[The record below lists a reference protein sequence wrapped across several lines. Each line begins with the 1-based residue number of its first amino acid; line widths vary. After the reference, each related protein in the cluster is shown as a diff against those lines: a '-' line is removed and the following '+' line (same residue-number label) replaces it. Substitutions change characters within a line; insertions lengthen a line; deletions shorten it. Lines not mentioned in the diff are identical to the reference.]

1 MMETNSKEHIND
13 SVNRENVPWL
23 EAHW

>member
-1 MMETNSKEHIND
+1 METNSKEHIND